1 MALKIKFRALLTL
14 CGDPIE
20 NGELIIDDGKIVE
33 ISTQPANKKNSDALD
48 LSDCLIMTGFDNAH
62 CHLIINFSI
71 TFI

>member
-33 ISTQPANKKNSDALD
+33 ISTQPANKDRILKIVEVMKKNYLHRYGGKRIQKLLD
-48 LSDCLIMTGFDNAH
+48 EYKV
-62 CHLIINFSI
+62 
-71 TFI
+71 